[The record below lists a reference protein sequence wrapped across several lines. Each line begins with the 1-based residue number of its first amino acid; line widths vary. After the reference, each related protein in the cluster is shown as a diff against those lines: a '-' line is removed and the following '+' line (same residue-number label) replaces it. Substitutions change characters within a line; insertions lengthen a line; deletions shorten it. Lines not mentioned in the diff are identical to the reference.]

1 MRISGISGNNVD
13 IEYKRIIQ
21 ELRALG
27 LSPTGNK
34 EIDKSRLNA
43 KKAELLE
50 RVKATE
56 KVQKAEKSN
65 EEGNDFKGTVKSL
78 QDASEARKL
87 LETERT
93 GAEMLAQ
100 INRMYFGI

>member
-1 MRISGISGNNVD
+1 MRIGGIGGNNID
-13 IEYKRIIQ
+13 FEHKNIMT
-21 ELRALG
+21 ELKALEI
-27 LSPTGNK
+27 SPTGNK
-34 EIDKSRLNA
+34 QTDKTKLKS

-50 RVKATE
+50 RVKAAE
-56 KVQKAEKSN
+56 KEQKAEKSN